1 MLAESVVPS
10 PAVAVVGR
18 HNSGKTTIVEGAV
31 AELTSR
37 GLDVGT
43 VKHHGHVGFDIDV
56 PGKDSWRH
64 RHAGAT
70 ETWISAPGQVA
81 MIATIAG
88 EAECAQI
95 VRHMPGHDVV
105 IVEGYR
111 KSGLPTI
118 EVMRAANPHDAQVAE
133 TFFQAACDGLPLT
146 CDFVQAARASHR
158 EAPKPGAP
166 VDPGKMPTEA
176 TVAVMTDIPIAHEA
190 AARYGIPSFDLSDT
204 QGLCDFIVRTIA
216 RPRLTAVIQ
225 AGGESRRMGRSKA
238 TVPFMGR
245 PLIQRLVE
253 RVSHAADELVVTTNE
268 PENLGFL
275 REAYPQMHIRLVRDE
290 LDRRGALPGIY
301 TALKNATYDAV
312 AVVACDMVFASPRLI
327 AAEFQELWHT
337 GAAAVVPANRNGY
350 EPFHAVYRA
359 SACLPAVEAR
369 LREGDQRAQAFFDD
383 VEVCAFPQS
392 RVLMA
397 EPGGRCFINANT
409 PEDLAYT
416 EKLARDEGDEL
427 IL

>member
-10 PAVAVVGR
+10 PAIAVVGR
-18 HNSGKTTIVEGAV
+18 HNSGKTTIVERAV
-31 AELTSR
+31 AELTAR
-37 GLDVGT
+37 GFDVGT

-64 RHAGAT
+64 RRAGAT
-70 ETWISAPGQVA
+70 ETWISAPGQIA
-81 MIATIAG
+81 MIATIPD
-88 EAECAQI
+88 EAECARI
-95 VRHMPGHDVV
+95 VARMPGHDVV

-118 EVMRAANPHDAQVAE
+118 EVMRDANPHDSKVAE
-133 TFFQAACDGLPLT
+133 TFYQAACDGVPLT
-146 CDFVQAARASHR
+146 CDFVQAARASRR
-158 EAPKPGAP
+158 EAPAPGSP

-176 TVAVMTDIPIAHEA
+176 TVAVVTDIPRAHEA
-190 AARYGIPSFDLSDT
+190 AARYGIPSFDLADT
-204 QGLCDFIVRTIA
+204 QGLVNFIEKTVV
-216 RPRLTAVIQ
+216 RPRMTVVVQ

-245 PLIQRLVE
+245 PLIQRLIE
-253 RVSHAADELVVTTNE
+253 RVCHAADELVVTTNE
-268 PENLGFL
+268 PENLAFL
-275 REAYPQMHIRLVRDE
+275 HQEYPQMHIRLVRDE

-312 AVVACDMVFASPRLI
+312 AVVACDMVFASPRLV
-327 AAEFQELWHT
+327 AAEFQELNRT
-337 GAAAVVPANRNGY
+337 GAAAVVPVNRNGY

-359 SACLPAVEAR
+359 SACLPAVEKR
-369 LREGDQRAQAFFDD
+369 LEKGDARAQAFFDE
-383 VEVCAFPQS
+383 VEICEFPQS

-409 PEDLAYT
+409 PDDLAFT
-416 EKLARDEGDEL
+416 ERLARDEENGFY
-427 IL
+427 